1 MNRDLTSEPGIL
13 ETDAVLIRTLRRED
27 LEAVVAIDAAA
38 TGRRRPSYFARMME
52 RALEQS
58 DVQISLVAELEG
70 SVVGFVVATV
80 FYGEFGVTEPSATLD
95 AIGVDVEVRRRHVGE
110 ALVRQLRLNLGALR
124 ITAIRTEVPWDDFDL
139 LAFFRRQGFAPA
151 GRLCLERA
159 IDPTLPED

>member
-1 MNRDLTSEPGIL
+1 MSQEWTSEPGIL
-13 ETDAVLIRTLRRED
+13 ETDAVLVRTLRKED

-70 SVVGFVVATV
+70 RVVGFVVATV

-95 AIGVDVEVRRRHVGE
+95 AIGVDVELRRRHVGE
-110 ALVRQLRLNLGALR
+110 ALVRQLRLNLGGLG
-124 ITAIRTEVPWDDFDL
+124 ITALRTEVPWDDFDL

-159 IDPTLPED
+159 IDPALPED